1 MTSIRKAKKQLK
13 RDIAENERTIAR
25 VECMPASLHSV
36 TLLDLLKITRD
47 MLIYAL
53 NQLKKINR

>member
-25 VECMPASLHSV
+25 FECMPASLHSV
-36 TLLDLLKITRD
+36 TLLDLLKIIRD
-47 MLIYAL
+47 AQINLL

>member
-25 VECMPASLHSV
+25 FEYMPASLHSV
-36 TLLDLLKITRD
+36 TLLDLLKIIRD
-47 MLIYAL
+47 VQIDML